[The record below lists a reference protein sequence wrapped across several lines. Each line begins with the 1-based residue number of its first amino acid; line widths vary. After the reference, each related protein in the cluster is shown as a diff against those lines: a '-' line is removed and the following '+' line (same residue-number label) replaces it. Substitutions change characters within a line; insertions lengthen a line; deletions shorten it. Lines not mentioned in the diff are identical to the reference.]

1 MKKTPLTVLAVSA
14 LTLLL
19 VGCSANYVLHTN
31 DGRTIVTQGKPNV
44 DKDTG
49 MISYKDSTG
58 LKQQINQNEVS
69 TLQEVGQ

>member
-1 MKKTPLTVLAVSA
+1 MKKIRFAAMAVSA
-14 LTLLL
+14 LTLVL
-19 VGCSANYVLHTN
+19 VGCSSNYVLHTN

-58 LKQQINQNEVS
+58 VKQQINQSEVS